1 MKNSIVTPI
10 RQGNERAI
18 RDALPGVLIGLKAVG
33 SRVTCVPAP
42 TDTDEDWLVLVLKD
56 PENELTAAGF
66 VMEGNPEF
74 YTGNDNGG
82 FRSWRKGEINLIVT
96 QDTHFYSLFETAT
109 ELARRYNLLEKS
121 DRIALFQAVLYQV
134 PYYQHEQNFT
144 RTKSAMPSTL
154 G

>member
-1 MKNSIVTPI
+1 MIPVQKTS
-10 RQGNERAI
+10 ERDI

-42 TDTDEDWLVLVLKD
+42 TNTDEDWLVLVLKD
-56 PENELTAAGF
+56 PENELTVAGF

-96 QDTHFYSLFETAT
+96 QDSFFYSLFETAT
-109 ELARRYNLLEKS
+109 ELARRFNLQDKS

-134 PYYQHEQNFT
+134 PYYQHE
-144 RTKSAMPSTL
+144 RKLAPVKSLTVDPV